1 MIDISPVTNLEY
13 IIDFDYVAFA
23 NLPTYYRRLINFRIL
38 QVINSSKQT
47 HFDNTFKND
56 KDILYTQT
64 YVSNSRLSL
73 EAYIND
79 YFNTTGITIVNSQ
92 KLLEDV
98 ILYRDQFEIGDISSN
113 QTYLY
118 QIDELL
124 DPEDELNTHLYN
136 KLEVNLDS
144 DFYVNVPSSLLLT
157 ITQKQIEAFVEKYKS
172 VGTIYQIVIV

>member
-38 QVINSSKQT
+38 QVIGSSKQT

-79 YFNTTGITIVNSQ
+79 YFNTTGITIVNTQ

-98 ILYRDQFEIGDISSN
+98 ILYRANEIGDISSN

-157 ITQKQIEAFVEKYKS
+157 TTQKQIEAFVEKYKS
-172 VGTIYQIVIV
+172 VSTIYQIVIV